1 MLWTR
6 NQKKVMVESKQ
17 RIVEIPTRL
26 ARLYLV
32 KGEESSVLVDTGFP
46 GNGKRILKFLIKKG
60 IDPQKIALI
69 LITHGHIDH
78 YGSAR
83 ELRELTGAPIAIHEL
98 DAEGPR
104 KGIPA
109 HLYPRGFLGRAI
121 NFYSSRQRVEPF
133 DPDIILQ
140 GDEDLGE
147 YGVEGRVVLTP
158 GHTPGSISAV
168 VPEAAIIGDLIVGKF
183 FFSKAPAYSSFIM
196 DGEQLRQSVRRLLE
210 YSPKV
215 FLACHGGP
223 FEPQAVAKKFLRDTL
238 F

>member
-1 MLWTR
+1 M
-6 NQKKVMVESKQ
+6 KQ
-17 RIVEIPTRL
+17 CIVEIPTRL
-26 ARLYLV
+26 VKVYLV
-32 KGEESSVLVDTGFP
+32 KGERGCILIDTGFP
-46 GNGKRILKFLIKKG
+46 GNGKKITEFLIKKG
-60 IDPQKIALI
+60 IDSQNIELI

-83 ELRELTGAPIAIHEL
+83 ELRELTGAPIAIQEL

-140 GDEDLGE
+140 GDEDLGK
-147 YGVEGRVVLTP
+147 YGVEGRVVRTP
-158 GHTPGSISAV
+158 GHTPGSISVV
-168 VPEAAIIGDLIVGKF
+168 VPEAAIVGDLIVGKF
-183 FFSKAPAYSSFIM
+183 FFSKAPAYSSFIL
-196 DGEQLRQSVRRLLE
+196 DREQLRQSVRRLLE

-215 FLACHGGP
+215 FLSCHGGP
-223 FEPQAVAKKFLRDTL
+223 FEPQAVAKKFLRNTL
-238 F
+238 S